1 MIQKNI
7 IHPDFVKYQNKQPKA
22 VKAFVYY
29 RQLKTGQIHDMPYHD
44 WIDVQRNPKRRE
56 QFEYIR
62 LVDLEAM
69 EAPQEV
75 IAGVPVK
82 EDPFECPLCGFIA
95 KGESEL
101 KGHKIKI
108 HG

>member
-1 MIQKNI
+1 MTSPTYDN
-7 IHPDFVKYQNKQPKA
+7 PDFKKYEGKQPRA

-29 RQLKTGQIHDMPYHD
+29 RQLKTGRVADMPFHD
-44 WIDVQRNPKRRE
+44 WIDVQRSQDRRE

-62 LVDLEAM
+62 TVDLESV
-69 EAPQEV
+69 EPPQEV
-75 IAGVPVK
+75 IAGVTVR

-95 KGESEL
+95 KNENGL
-101 KGHKIKI
+101 KTHKIKI

>member
-29 RQLKTGQIHDMPYHD
+29 RQLETGQIHDMPYHD

>member
-1 MIQKNI
+1 MFDN
-7 IHPDFVKYQNKQPKA
+7 PDFKKYEGKQPRA

-29 RQLKTGQIHDMPYHD
+29 RQLKTGRIQDMPFSD
-44 WIDVQRNPKRRE
+44 WIDVQRTPSRRE

-62 LVDLEAM
+62 TVDLEAT

-75 IAGVPVK
+75 IAGVPVR
-82 EDPFECPLCGFIA
+82 EDPYECPLCGFIA
-95 KGESEL
+95 NNEGGL
-101 KGHKIKI
+101 KAHKIKI

>member
-1 MIQKNI
+1 MKYDN
-7 IHPDFVKYQNKQPKA
+7 PDFKKYEGKQPKA

-29 RQLKTGQIHDMPYHD
+29 RQIKTGRIQDMPFSD
-44 WIDVQRNPKRRE
+44 WCDVQRSSRKE

-62 LVDLEAM
+62 TVDLESV

-82 EDPFECPLCGFIA
+82 EDENECPLCGFIA
-95 KGESEL
+95 KNQNAL
-101 KGHKIKI
+101 KQHKIKI